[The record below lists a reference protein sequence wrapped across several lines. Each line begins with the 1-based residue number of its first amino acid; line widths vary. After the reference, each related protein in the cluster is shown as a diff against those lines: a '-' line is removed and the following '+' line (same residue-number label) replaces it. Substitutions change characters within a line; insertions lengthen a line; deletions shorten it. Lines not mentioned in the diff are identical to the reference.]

1 MYSLAS
7 LIVELQTARRRL
19 LKVVEVPNGTP
30 TGGLRTHRIPNGRES
45 IGVLTRIKTALELVG
60 YDFDSA
66 QGMEIGQP
74 QQQIQWRHLN

>member
-30 TGGLRTHRIPNGRES
+30 TGGLRTHRIPNGES
-45 IGVLTRIKTALELVG
+45 IAVLTPIKTALERVR